1 MSLNLNDL
9 LAVFDLKEKNHSQ
22 IETILFEYGTLTQKL
37 ENLEA
42 QSFFFKKGLENHKL
56 RSLELK
62 KEWEIIRSDI
72 NTTSIDELIFSL
84 NDMNNQLDI
93 LNHKKSFR
101 TNDFLHL
108 ASLKSKIAYIEEL
121 LSVKGR
127 VREVFEIDYYFK
139 NKDELRNLL
148 GY

>member
-1 MSLNLNDL
+1 MSINLNDL
-9 LAVFDLKEKNHSQ
+9 LPVFDLKKKNHSQ
-22 IETILFEYGTLTQKL
+22 IETILFEYGTLTQ
-37 ENLEA
+37 NLQNAES

-72 NTTSIDELIFSL
+72 NTASVDELIFGL
-84 NDMNNQLDI
+84 NDENSQLAT
-93 LNHKKSFR
+93 LNDKKNFR

-108 ASLKSKIAYIEEL
+108 TSVKSKIAYIEEL

-127 VREVFEIDYYFK
+127 VKEVFEIDYYFK
-139 NKDELRNLL
+139 NKDELRSLL
-148 GY
+148 DM